1 MNNLVIYNEAEI
13 NSMEICILPPLF
25 KVKVAM
31 DSDTNATVTITDIDG
46 AEDFASVCIETN
58 QKEFSD
64 IQFSDKERLYIGR
77 EVARCIAVD
86 IALFVGHGTVP
97 YECCDEHSTFDL
109 FKFSDKW
116 ENDLAF
122 GIRKIYYVRRNGSQK
137 Q

>member
-13 NSMEICILPPLF
+13 NSVEICVLPPLF
-25 KVKVAM
+25 KVKVVM
-31 DSDTNATVTITDIDG
+31 DSDTDATVTITDING

-58 QKEFSD
+58 RKELSD
-64 IQFSDKERLYIGR
+64 VQF
-77 EVARCIAVD
+77 
-86 IALFVGHGTVP
+86 IALFVGHGIVP
-97 YECCDEHSTFDL
+97 YECYDEHPTFDL

-122 GIRKIYYVRRNGSQK
+122 GIRKVYFARCDGSQK